1 MTLNGVK
8 SPRVSES
15 KQSWRDEVTGN
26 SHLETNVAGLDTFV
40 LLMNDCVFAQVVF
53 VSFLIIA

>member
-26 SHLETNVAGLDTFV
+26 SHLETDVAGLDTFV

-53 VSFLIIA
+53 VSC